1 MYRKQRVSS
10 TGNNVFQ
17 VQETMCDMYRKQ
29 RVSSQETTCDMYR
42 PQRTS
47 ATTQKK
53 AVEKLWKNS
62 LSDVQN
68 PLKSLLET
76 MVQTDKKSIIVFAPH

>member
-1 MYRKQRVSS
+1 MYRKRPVIC

-17 VQETMCDMYRKQ
+17 ARKQ

-53 AVEKLWKNS
+53 AVEKLWKNR

-68 PLKSLLET
+68 PLKSLLDT

>member
-1 MYRKQRVSS
+1 MYRKRPVIC

-17 VQETMCDMYRKQ
+17 ARKQ
-29 RVSSQETTCDMYR
+29 PEICTDRNR
-42 PQRTS
+42 HS